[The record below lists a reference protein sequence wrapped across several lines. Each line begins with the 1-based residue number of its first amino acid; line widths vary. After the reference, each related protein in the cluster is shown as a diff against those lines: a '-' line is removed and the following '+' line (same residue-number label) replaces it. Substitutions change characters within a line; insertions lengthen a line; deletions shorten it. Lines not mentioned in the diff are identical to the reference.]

1 MGRRGGILVDKNREM
16 WDEKEE
22 EHRTNDD
29 YEHKVINDGDEQWE
43 MVNNKDSDQASYN
56 SDEYKNMG
64 EVNVNE
70 EIDRFNNENQ
80 TELQDQIYRIN
91 VVEEGQDDIIN
102 SQNIPLYDRDAS
114 SVFITN
120 DEQPEPQRYQPHIG
134 EENVQNDA
142 PVDQPEQRQVI
153 WPN

>member
-1 MGRRGGILVDKNREM
+1 MVDKNREM

-120 DEQPEPQRYQPHIG
+120 DEQPEPQRY
-134 EENVQNDA
+134 
-142 PVDQPEQRQVI
+142 
-153 WPN
+153 